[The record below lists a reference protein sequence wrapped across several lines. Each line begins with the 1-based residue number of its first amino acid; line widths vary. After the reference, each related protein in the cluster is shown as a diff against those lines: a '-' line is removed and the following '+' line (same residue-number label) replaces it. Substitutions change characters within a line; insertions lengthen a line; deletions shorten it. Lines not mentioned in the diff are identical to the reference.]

1 MEMQFK
7 FDNLTVDQLDQ
18 LAAAVAAEKE
28 KRKESR
34 FNELATAAADALNAL
49 VKEFPFVSFN
59 IDFECEECDCAD
71 TVNLFDAVTRFD
83 ARYFHP

>member
-7 FDNLTVDQLDQ
+7 FDNLTADQLDQ

-28 KRKESR
+28 KRKKSR
-34 FNELATAAADALNAL
+34 FNELTTAAADALNAL

-59 IDFECEECDCAD
+59 IDYECYECNCVD
-71 TVNLFDAVTRFD
+71 TVNLFDTVTHFD
-83 ARYFHP
+83 ASYFHP